1 MEANAPHGLLRAFA
15 ELKDPRVNRTKRH
28 SLTDILG
35 IAICATICGAD
46 GWTQV
51 AKFGR
56 CKLKWFR
63 TFLDLPN
70 GIPSHDTFGRVFAA
84 LDPAAFEACFM
95 KWVSDLA
102 TASAGRLIAIDG
114 KTIRR
119 SLDAAGSKAAVH
131 MVNAWCAANHMAL
144 GQLATDAKSNEIT
157 AVMALLEMLDLKDAV
172 VSLDAM
178 HCQKQTAEKI
188 VEKEADYLIAV
199 KDNQPT
205 LRQDIQLFFDDAI
218 EQDWDGMPRV
228 EHEQVDSG
236 HDRLEVRR
244 LWASN
249 QVDWLQQQGHKWAG
263 LKGIVCVE
271 SERTTFADGKTAKTR
286 RYYITSL
293 DPQTVGAEH
302 LLAYVRGHWSIENT
316 LHWSLDV
323 TFREDASR
331 VRKDHGPENLAAMR
345 RMALGLLK
353 RTQPKT
359 RSGRRVAIKRRRLI
373 AGQNDAY
380 LLNVITGE

>member
-1 MEANAPHGLLRAFA
+1 MDVHAQRGPARHLANVP
-15 ELKDPRVNRTKRH
+15 DPRAANVTYR
-28 SLTDILG
+28 LFDLLLILLL
-35 IAICATICGAD
+35 AVLCRAEDYEEVAD
-46 GWTQV
+46 WAEQRSDWL
-51 AKFGR
+51 A
-56 CKLKWFR
+56 
-63 TFLDLPN
+63 TFLHLPK
-70 GIPSHDTFGRVFAA
+70 GTPCAMTFERIMRRLSPAA
-84 LDPAAFEACFM
+84 LQRAMIAM
-95 KWVSDLA
+95 TRDLA
-102 TASAGRLIAIDG
+102 GVSKGRLTPVDGKTLRGSFDQAGRLSPIHLVQAWDHANG
-114 KTIRR
+114 
-119 SLDAAGSKAAVH
+119 
-131 MVNAWCAANHMAL
+131 MVL